1 MPEGSTA
8 YFRVMLEE
16 GEYGIVA
23 EVPNAREIG
32 LFNTFVVG
40 DQSKEN

>member
-8 YFRVMLEE
+8 YFKLRLEE

-32 LFNTFVVG
+32 LFRTVTVADN
-40 DQSKEN
+40 